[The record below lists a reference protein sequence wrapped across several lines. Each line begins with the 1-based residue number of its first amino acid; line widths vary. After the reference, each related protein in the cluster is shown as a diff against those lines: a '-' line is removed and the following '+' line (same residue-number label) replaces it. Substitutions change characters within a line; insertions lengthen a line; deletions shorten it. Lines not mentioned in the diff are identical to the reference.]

1 MRPEWLGFLSQYLPK
16 AHLHLVLPLMFAMA
30 MAWSDAR
37 THRVPNYLNLGCALA
52 GLGYQ
57 LGFHGL
63 PGLADGLL
71 GMVLGFGLLI
81 LFYAKG
87 GMGAGDVK
95 AMAALGVWL
104 GGWQT
109 IYLFVYMAFSGALL
123 VILVLWWR
131 GLLWSRIKRLWDF
144 LVGWV
149 LLRSAPPAGGAAT
162 PEAPKKSEVVPYAV
176 AMAMG
181 MAVICWRSWGL

>member
-1 MRPEWLGFLSQYLPK
+1 MRPEWLNLVGLSLSK
-16 AHLHLVLPLMFAMA
+16 AQLQLVLPLLFALA
-30 MAWSDAR
+30 MGWSDAR
-37 THRVPNYLNLGCALA
+37 TRRIPNYLNLSCALA

-63 PGLADGLL
+63 AGLTDGLL

-81 LFYAKG
+81 LFYLKG

-95 AMAALGVWL
+95 ALAALGTWL
-104 GGWQT
+104 GFWQT
-109 IYLFVYMAFSGALL
+109 LYLFIYMAFSGVLL
-123 VILVLWWR
+123 VILILWWR
-131 GLLWSRIKRLWDF
+131 GALWSRIKRGWRF

-149 LLRSAPPAGGAAT
+149 LLRPHPGASGEAAPAAPEK
-162 PEAPKKSEVVPYAV
+162 PEAIPYAV

-181 MAVICWRSWGL
+181 MAIICWLGLVS

>member
-1 MRPEWLGFLSQYLPK
+1 MPSEWLNLVNLHLPK
-16 AHLHLVLPLMFAMA
+16 AHLHLVLPMLFALA
-30 MAWSDAR
+30 MAWSDAKTR
-37 THRVPNYLNLGCALA
+37 RVPNYLNLGCALA

-63 PGLADGLL
+63 HGLADGVL

-95 AMAALGVWL
+95 AMAALGAWL

-109 IYLFVYMAFSGALL
+109 IYLFIYMAFSGVLL
-123 VILVLWWR
+123 VILVLGWR
-131 GLLWSRIKRLWDF
+131 GLLWSRSKRLWDF

-149 LLRSAPPAGGAAT
+149 LLRSAPSGGGAA
-162 PEAPKKSEVVPYAV
+162 APAASHKSEVVPYAV

-181 MAVICWRSWGL
+181 MAIVCWQSWGL